1 MGEWVHPKDANSMA
15 TSGLSYRND
24 LVDTGRAISVLFG
37 ISEVRKLLYTFKFLN
52 GLSFCPP
59 VFFTPRDSP
68 ISNSR
73 SFHSKCLAQPFAKTD
88 SFYNSFFV
96 SSTKLWN
103 SLPSDIA
110 HIDSIST
117 FKSSLKSLFLL

>member
-59 VFFTPRDSP
+59 VFFYSQR
-68 ISNSR
+68 
-73 SFHSKCLAQPFAKTD
+73 
-88 SFYNSFFV
+88 
-96 SSTKLWN
+96 
-103 SLPSDIA
+103 
-110 HIDSIST
+110 
-117 FKSSLKSLFLL
+117 